1 MAQICLTTKDEIDLM
16 FYSLFHIKS
25 GYKSMKKKWPF
36 KLGTTSFIY
45 PDNIIPNV
53 KKLGKD
59 FDEIELLVFES
70 VPKEVLPSKDEIK
83 ELAYLGQQLDIT
95 YNIHLPTDISFT
107 DVLPENRIKA
117 VDTIKMVMELC
128 EPLSP
133 TTHTLHLEFAPTSA
147 EADAKTCS
155 EKIKKWRNRI
165 RQSLELFV
173 SSDVN
178 SMNVSIETLDYPFE
192 YLDNIIE
199 EYGLSVCIDAG
210 HLIKYQFDIESIFNR
225 YKTSIPLIHLHGV
238 DFSTYPPKD
247 HVSLDKTSD
256 ELIKNTIKVLKKF
269 TGTLSLEVF
278 SYENLLKSVSWLNG
292 IKFIEKI

>member
-1 MAQICLTTKDEIDLM
+1 
-16 FYSLFHIKS
+16 
-25 GYKSMKKKWPF
+25 MKKKRPF

-70 VPKEVLPSKDEIK
+70 VPKEVLPTKDEIK
-83 ELAYLGQQLDIT
+83 ELAYLGKDLDIT
-95 YNIHLPTDISFT
+95 YNIHLPTDVSFT

-117 VDTIKMVMELC
+117 VDTIKKVMELC

-133 TTHTLHLEFAPTSA
+133 TTHTLHLDFTPFPI
-147 EADAKTCS
+147 DAKAGAETGAETGGEITC
-155 EKIKKWRNRI
+155 KGIKKWQDRVKE
-165 RQSLELFV
+165 SLDFFV

-178 SMNVSIETLDYPFE
+178 PVDVSIETLDYPFE

-210 HLIKYQFDIESIFNR
+210 HLIKYKFDIESIFNR
-225 YKTSIPLIHLHGV
+225 HKTRIPLIHLHGV

-256 ELIKNTIKVLKKF
+256 ELMENTINILKEFK
-269 TGTLSLEVF
+269 GTISLEVF
-278 SYENLLKSVSWLNG
+278 NMENLVKSVNWLNR
-292 IKFIEKI
+292 IKFL

>member
-1 MAQICLTTKDEIDLM
+1 
-16 FYSLFHIKS
+16 
-25 GYKSMKKKWPF
+25 MKKKWPF

-70 VPKEVLPSKDEIK
+70 VPEEVLPSKDEIK
-83 ELAYLGQQLDIT
+83 ELAYLGQHLDIT

-117 VDTIKMVMELC
+117 VDTIKKVMELC
-128 EPLSP
+128 KPLKP
-133 TTHTLHLEFAPTSA
+133 ATHTLHLDFTPLYA
-147 EADAKTCS
+147 EKGSDG
-155 EKIKKWRNRI
+155 IKKWQNRV
-165 RQSLELFV
+165 RKSLELFV

-178 SMNVSIETLDYPFE
+178 PMDVSIETLDYPFE

-210 HLIKYQFDIESIFNR
+210 HLIKYKFDIESIFNR
-225 YKTSIPLIHLHGV
+225 YKTRIPLIHLHGV
-238 DFSTYPPKD
+238 DFSTHPPKD
-247 HVSLDKTSD
+247 HVSLDRTGD
-256 ELIKNTIKVLKKF
+256 ELMENTIKILKKF
-269 TGTLSLEVF
+269 KGTISLEVF
-278 SYENLLKSVSWLNG
+278 NRENLLKSVSWLNR
-292 IKFIEKI
+292 IKFMEKI